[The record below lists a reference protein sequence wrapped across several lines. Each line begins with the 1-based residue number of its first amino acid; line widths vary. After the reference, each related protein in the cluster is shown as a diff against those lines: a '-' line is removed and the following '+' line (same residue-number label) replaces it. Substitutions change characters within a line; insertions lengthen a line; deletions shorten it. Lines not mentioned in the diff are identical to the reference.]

1 MARQSFTQNQSN
13 ITIRLEAEFKH
24 HTTIGPSG
32 EVLYDAPMEIKNQ
45 ADLDAYGITWDDC
58 RTLNFH
64 GSEKVTVYFFKTEN
78 RTFAEYQWAYLDSQH
93 SRGFANARCKIPGT
107 RKPWVRCPD
116 TVSCAKCPHKA
127 NRKPPFISWDALT
140 ATGYEPGES
149 APADEQAIARIEYQ
163 SIRALM
169 DAEDTRI
176 ARAFEMRE
184 LMGFKVDEIA
194 DELHIS
200 SARVYQLIARAK
212 AIGQEYRKK
221 NS

>member
-1 MARQSFTQNQSN
+1 MAKIIKAAS
-13 ITIRLEAEFKH
+13 EANFRH
-24 HTTIGPSG
+24 NTTIGPNG
-32 EVLYDAPMEIKNQ
+32 EVLFDCPLEIQNQ

-64 GSEKVTVYFFKTEN
+64 GSEKVTVYFMKVES
-78 RTFAEYQWAYLDSQH
+78 RELAEYQWAYLDSQH
-93 SRGFANARCKIPGT
+93 SRGYANARCRIPGT

-140 ATGYEPGES
+140 ATGYEPVAG
-149 APADEQAIARIEYQ
+149 APADEQAIARLEYQ

-184 LMGFKVDEIA
+184 LMGYTVEEIA
-194 DELHIS
+194 AELGIS
-200 SARVYQLIARAK
+200 KPRTYQLIARAR

-221 NS
+221 NN

>member
-32 EVLYDAPMEIKNQ
+32 EVLYDAPMEIKSQ

-78 RTFAEYQWAYLDSQH
+78 RAFAEYQWSYLDSQH
-93 SRGFANARCKIPGT
+93 SRGFANARCKIPGM

-140 ATGYEPGES
+140 ATGYEPVAG
-149 APADEQAIARIEYQ
+149 APADEQAIARMEYQ

-184 LMGFKVDEIA
+184 LMGYTVEEIA
-194 DELHIS
+194 AELGIS
-200 SARVYQLIARAK
+200 KPRTYQLIARAR
-212 AIGQEYRKK
+212 AIGREYRKK